1 MHRRRLDYIKKLN
14 FANIDSVEK
23 LKKTLNISDK
33 ELANAIT
40 LNARKG
46 YIKKRLYYSA
56 IDNDNKVVIL
66 PIDLIFK
73 DIYEYNNNS
82 IETVNNKLVDVR
94 IVEPELPEGLSLD
107 NLIVFNKITNVINNL
122 GKRLRKAREKIGMSQ
137 EGVVMALAEIGI
149 SCSKS
154 YLSQLERGTRKNPN
168 LDILL
173 GLSYIYNVNIA
184 ELLKLDI

>member
-66 PIDLIFK
+66 H
-73 DIYEYNNNS
+73 
-82 IETVNNKLVDVR
+82 
-94 IVEPELPEGLSLD
+94 
-107 NLIVFNKITNVINNL
+107 
-122 GKRLRKAREKIGMSQ
+122 
-137 EGVVMALAEIGI
+137 
-149 SCSKS
+149 
-154 YLSQLERGTRKNPN
+154 
-168 LDILL
+168 
-173 GLSYIYNVNIA
+173 VNIA